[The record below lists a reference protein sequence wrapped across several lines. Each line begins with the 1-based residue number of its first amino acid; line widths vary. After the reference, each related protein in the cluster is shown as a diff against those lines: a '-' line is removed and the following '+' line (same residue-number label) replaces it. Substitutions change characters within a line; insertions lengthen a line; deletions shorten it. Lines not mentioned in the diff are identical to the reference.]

1 MRRSSSIAR
10 SKCFPLTPY
19 QYAGS
24 ELELF
29 EQARNW
35 KTYFRGVI
43 EPYLRG
49 SILEVGAGL
58 GANTREFAS
67 LGFDRWTCLEPD
79 PALIEQIRVGI
90 APLDRHDL
98 VLGTIESLDPAR
110 RFDAIVYI
118 DVLEHIE
125 DDSRELR
132 AAARHLEPGGAL
144 VVLAPAHSWL
154 YTPFDRAIGHYRRYD
169 KQTLAA
175 VTPRPLRQEKLIY
188 LDSAGL
194 LASLGNRLVL
204 NSAMPTAAQI
214 QTWDR
219 LLVPCSRLLDP
230 LLAGTVGKSVVGV
243 WRNV

>member
-1 MRRSSSIAR
+1 M
-10 SKCFPLTPY
+10 
-19 QYAGS
+19 
-24 ELELF
+24 
-29 EQARNW
+29 
-35 KTYFRGVI
+35 
-43 EPYLRG
+43 
-49 SILEVGAGL
+49 
-58 GANTREFAS
+58 
-67 LGFDRWTCLEPD
+67 
-79 PALIEQIRVGI
+79 
-90 APLDRHDL
+90 
-98 VLGTIESLDPAR
+98 
-110 RFDAIVYI
+110 
-118 DVLEHIE
+118 
-125 DDSRELR
+125 
-132 AAARHLEPGGAL
+132 
-144 VVLAPAHSWL
+144 LAPAHSWL